1 MGPPSMM
8 SATPSVTGSGSS
20 SEWGREY
27 EDEDTWYEY
36 SSTYQTGPET
46 HLFPSKDTG
55 LSLRMAKYRRTSHSA
70 SVSRGT
76 SVRSLK
82 ERRDLRDLDKEL
94 DMEDPMPSRFV
105 MRSSWQQKT
114 MMMSSSEGQRIFSFT
129 NALILCAH
137 VCNYICMYVYM

>member
-1 MGPPSMM
+1 MGPPSLM

-36 SSTYQTGPET
+36 SSAYQTGPET

-55 LSLRMAKYRRTSHSA
+55 LSLRMAKYRRTAHSA
-70 SVSRGT
+70 PASRGS
-76 SVRSLK
+76 SVRSMK

-94 DMEDPMPSRFV
+94 DMEDPMPSRFA
-105 MRSSWQQKT
+105 MRSSWQQKS
-114 MMMSSSEGQRIFSFT
+114 MMMSSSEGQRPFSFT
-129 NALILCAH
+129 ITSVLF
-137 VCNYICMYVYM
+137 VFVSM